1 MSINQFWYANG
12 YVFWAF
18 HLPAEVIE
26 RSRNA
31 GRSDL
36 LKKNKKNR

>member
-26 RSRNA
+26 RSDALSEVEVSKCRQV
-31 GRSDL
+31 
-36 LKKNKKNR
+36 